1 LEADNNIIANS
12 AKSIANPA
20 TDRRLPAMAGG
31 KYNVGIIGY
40 GLSAKTFHIPFIKAV
55 PDLNLYAI
63 VQRSPKP
70 DDDASKDHP
79 KIKLY
84 HSADDL
90 VKDDQ
95 VHVVIVTT
103 APDLHL
109 QMAKAALLANKH
121 GMGLVLVT
129 MSCIDA

>member
-1 LEADNNIIANS
+1 
-12 AKSIANPA
+12 
-20 TDRRLPAMAGG
+20 MAGG

-79 KIKLY
+79 HIKLY

-95 VHVVIVTT
+95 VHVVVVTT

-109 QMAKAALLANKH
+109 QMAKAALLAKKH

-129 MSCIDA
+129 MSCIDAKF

>member
-1 LEADNNIIANS
+1 
-12 AKSIANPA
+12 
-20 TDRRLPAMAGG
+20 MAGG

-55 PDLNLYAI
+55 SDLNLYAI

-79 KIKLY
+79 NIKLY

-103 APDLHL
+103 APDLHF
-109 QMAKAALLANKH
+109 QMAEAALRAKKH
-121 GMGLVLVT
+121 GMCSVLVVVFCT
-129 MSCIDA
+129 DGKFQLSSRSHSHLHPQRHRNSWT

>member
-1 LEADNNIIANS
+1 
-12 AKSIANPA
+12 
-20 TDRRLPAMAGG
+20 MAGG

-55 PDLNLYAI
+55 SDFNLYAI

-70 DDDASKDHP
+70 NDDASKDHP
-79 KIKLY
+79 GIKLY

-90 VKDDQ
+90 YKDDQ

-103 APDLHL
+103 SPELHL
-109 QMAKAALLANKH
+109 EMAKAALLAKKH
-121 GMGLVLVT
+121 GKFFIPLWT
-129 MSCIDA
+129 RSTD